1 MVKTT
6 QTRCLIFSLYFMRPT
21 PHTKSTIWKAQ
32 TIADW
37 PWHRWSDWRSV
48 ARYGAAPSLR
58 QQWLHGWEAGCH
70 REVEWSSSASHRKY
84 GWWCSGQ
91 CCSDNGVIANAESPL
106 LASWEHGGKCHPTR
120 FSFSVS
126 NQVVWFQYNLAVHVI
141 LNLWIGKK
149 NLIRTRSKRLD
160 YKDYI
165 GLTIKMI
172 LILINKCSLARALVT
187 FQPSLLK
194 TLRR

>member
-58 QQWLHGWEAGCH
+58 QQWLHGWEAGCP
-70 REVEWSSSASHRKY
+70 REVEWSSSANHRKY

-91 CCSDNGVIANAESPL
+91 CRSDNGVKYRRGHEFTYQKAPSHSAQPAHVAQPAASQPVVINAPL
-106 LASWEHGGKCHPTR
+106 LICALHPVSQAGCHPI
-120 FSFSVS
+120 
-126 NQVVWFQYNLAVHVI
+126 YKLA
-141 LNLWIGKK
+141 
-149 NLIRTRSKRLD
+149 D
-160 YKDYI
+160 
-165 GLTIKMI
+165 
-172 LILINKCSLARALVT
+172 
-187 FQPSLLK
+187 
-194 TLRR
+194 